1 MVLNIISAQISWKN
15 FFFQRLFLR
24 LRNHWFGPH
33 FFPQKN
39 NFVVFFK
46 CDYLILIQ
54 YLTHASNIYLEKVKK
69 IADFTL

>member
-1 MVLNIISAQISWKN
+1 MVLNIISAQIGWKNFFFKN

-54 YLTHASNIYLEKVKK
+54 Y
-69 IADFTL
+69 